1 MRQDDPVWEDATEPG
16 ARRRRLLRRPR
27 PKKKL
32 AQILEE
38 LAADMSRARISIADL
53 ALAMH
58 GRAFGA
64 LLLVF
69 AVPNALPAIPG
80 TSSILG
86 LPLLFLAAQMMLG
99 RNVWL
104 PKLVSQRSM
113 SRDDFANLVERVN
126 PWLDWADGFTTPRLM
141 LLTEPVALRVLGFV
155 CLVLSIVLV
164 LPVPLGNMLP
174 GIAICLIALGILERD
189 GLWVLGGVVVGG
201 FALLVAWGVI
211 YALARAA
218 WFLLTNAL

>member
-1 MRQDDPVWEDATEPG
+1 MRQDDPVWEDATEGG

-38 LAADMSRARISIADL
+38 LAADTSRARISIADL

-155 CLVLSIVLV
+155 CLVLSVVLV